1 MRVRGRRRCTSCD
14 NQWSYFETG
23 TTACPVCGSLRSVA
37 AADARVRHTEG
48 SVDLDLAAARSVL
61 DDRPLDEVAE
71 AARSAA
77 REYVRS
83 RGFIHAGELTG
94 LDERFVAA
102 AELSYVAD
110 HVRRAVTV
118 DEATESHFLTL
129 LGDVE
134 DNGRPASVPAALRAA
149 RGLAAA
155 EAVESYRR
163 AIDRWADGR
172 PSPELRPLLD
182 RLRAH
187 EKRVAA
193 LDGDVPPSEA
203 DALVE
208 SARDLGRYL
217 RDDAEAALAA
227 ADERLARLG

>member
-1 MRVRGRRRCTSCD
+1 MRIRGRRRCTSCD

-37 AADARVRHTEG
+37 AADERVRHTEG
-48 SVDLDLAAARSVL
+48 SVDLDLAAARSEL
-61 DDRPLDEVAE
+61 DDRSLEEVAE
-71 AARSAA
+71 SARSAA

-83 RGFIHAGELTG
+83 RGFVDAGELTE
-94 LDERFVAA
+94 LDDRFVAA
-102 AELSYVAD
+102 AELAYVAE
-110 HVRRAVTV
+110 HVRRAMTV

-129 LGDVE
+129 LGGAQDG
-134 DNGRPASVPAALRAA
+134 DRPESIPTALRSA

-163 AIDRWADGR
+163 AIDRWAGER
-172 PSPELRPLLD
+172 PPPEIRQVLD

-187 EKRVAA
+187 EKRVVA

-208 SARDLGRYL
+208 AARDLGRYL
-217 RDDAEAALAA
+217 RDEDEAALTAA
-227 ADERLARLG
+227 EDRLERLG